1 MAGSRKL
8 NVNESAIT
16 VISQNETDFISLTDM
31 TASFREGSGLIGKWV
46 TNKNTIEYIGIW
58 EKINNPAFNYPE
70 FGVIAQEAGV
80 NRFILSVGQWIERTN
95 AIGMLVKAGRYG
107 GTYAHKDIAFHFAMW
122 LSPEFQIYLVN
133 EFQRLKEDENHRL
146 KLEWNLQ
153 RTLAKVNYQI
163 HTDAIKENLIPIE
176 ITKQQASFVYATEA
190 DLLNVALF
198 GFTAKEWNKKNTI
211 LKGNVRDHATMEQ
224 LVVLSNME
232 SINAM
237 LIRQGLTAKERLIE
251 LNKVAI
257 TQMKSLLQSHA
268 MKKLNS
274 GTDTR

>member
-1 MAGSRKL
+1 MQRKMAGSRKL

-107 GTYAHKDIAFHFAMW
+107 GTYA
-122 LSPEFQIYLVN
+122 
-133 EFQRLKEDENHRL
+133 
-146 KLEWNLQ
+146 
-153 RTLAKVNYQI
+153 
-163 HTDAIKENLIPIE
+163 
-176 ITKQQASFVYATEA
+176 
-190 DLLNVALF
+190 
-198 GFTAKEWNKKNTI
+198 
-211 LKGNVRDHATMEQ
+211 
-224 LVVLSNME
+224 
-232 SINAM
+232 
-237 LIRQGLTAKERLIE
+237 
-251 LNKVAI
+251 
-257 TQMKSLLQSHA
+257 

-274 GTDTR
+274 GTDTRYPREQG